1 MHVEVSEGFRKTI
14 ADIVDCCVEGN
25 TSSCTLEVEVREN
38 ASLVIDMK
46 FEVKE
51 KKVDELQS

>member
-1 MHVEVSEGFRKTI
+1 MLVEKNLKK
-14 ADIVDCCVEGN
+14 A
-25 TSSCTLEVEVREN
+25 LEVEVREN
-38 ASLVIDMK
+38 VSLVIDMK

>member
-25 TSSCTLEVEVREN
+25 TKQLHIGS
-38 ASLVIDMK
+38 
-46 FEVKE
+46 
-51 KKVDELQS
+51 

>member
-14 ADIVDCCVEGN
+14 ADIVDCCVEGKTN
-25 TSSCTLEVEVREN
+25 RCTLEVEVREN
-38 ASLVIDMK
+38 VSLVIDMK

-51 KKVDELQS
+51 KKRCE

>member
-1 MHVEVSEGFRKTI
+1 MNVEVSEGFRKTI

-25 TSSCTLEVEVREN
+25 TNRCTLEVGVREN
-38 ASLVIDMK
+38 VSLVIDMK

-51 KKVDELQS
+51 KKRCE

>member
-14 ADIVDCCVEGN
+14 ADIVDFCVEGN
-25 TSSCTLEVEVREN
+25 TNRCTLEVEVREN
-38 ASLVIDMK
+38 VSLVIDMK

-51 KKVDELQS
+51 KKRCE

>member
-1 MHVEVSEGFRKTI
+1 MLVEKNLKK
-14 ADIVDCCVEGN
+14 A
-25 TSSCTLEVEVREN
+25 LEVEVKEN
-38 ASLVIDMK
+38 VSLVIDMK

>member
-25 TSSCTLEVEVREN
+25 TNSCALQVEVKEN
-38 ASLVIDMK
+38 VSLVMDMK
-46 FEVKE
+46 LEVKE
-51 KKVDELQS
+51 KKRCE

>member
-25 TSSCTLEVEVREN
+25 TNSCTLEVRCCAEN
-38 ASLVIDMK
+38 GISFDCT
-46 FEVKE
+46 
-51 KKVDELQS
+51 

>member
-1 MHVEVSEGFRKTI
+1 MLVEKNLKE
-14 ADIVDCCVEGN
+14 A
-25 TSSCTLEVEVREN
+25 LEVEVKEN
-38 ASLVIDMK
+38 VSLMIDMK

>member
-1 MHVEVSEGFRKTI
+1 MLVEKNLKK
-14 ADIVDCCVEGN
+14 A
-25 TSSCTLEVEVREN
+25 LEVDVREN
-38 ASLVIDMK
+38 VSLVIDMK